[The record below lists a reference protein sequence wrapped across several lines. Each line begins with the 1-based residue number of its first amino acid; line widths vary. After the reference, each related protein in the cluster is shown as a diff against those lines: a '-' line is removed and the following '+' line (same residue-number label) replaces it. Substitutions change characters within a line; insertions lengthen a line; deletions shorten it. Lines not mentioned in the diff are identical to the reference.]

1 MHAQMNF
8 TLALHNLVHV
18 YLQENQDG
26 DSIIGEFETS
36 KANANNHLSYTV
48 QSLVCKDC
56 SSTLTQKVYH
66 ANQFDMDVLT
76 SQHNAHLPCFLPLS
90 VFIETSEKQVKS
102 QRGNNIQGEVL

>member
-8 TLALHNLVHV
+8 TLALHNLVHF

-48 QSLVCKDC
+48 FGVQRLLKYSYTESVSCKP
-56 SSTLTQKVYH
+56 V
-66 ANQFDMDVLT
+66 
-76 SQHNAHLPCFLPLS
+76 
-90 VFIETSEKQVKS
+90 
-102 QRGNNIQGEVL
+102 